1 MKISLGISPAEATC
15 VISSTGGGAVFSR
28 SRGSSFS
35 GLTLTINALA
45 YGMFSTPG
53 KSRYAGASGDASLF
67 YNLAFPR
74 DFVTSS
80 GETTTISTDVD
91 GVTIDTDPF
100 NGYRNLAGIIN
111 TPMRITIQIPE
122 GMKIGGNSHGSF
134 VEFNDIADAWES
146 NHPFFIEPT
155 LGTSHPKSS
164 LTKSTNSYFYYAMA
178 DPSFMID
185 FNSSEVTDTA
195 IQDTIINIEV
205 SGGQVVGAGGFGGYG
220 NIQQDNNS
228 YTTDLSSGGGGG
240 GQGLHPDLT
249 SSNDSDGNTWSLYN
263 HDNASTQFVGSQ
275 VVVTPRTL
283 GGQGGRSGSY
293 VDQSHVPIFS
303 ASSPPA
309 ANGGFGTFSA
319 IGGGGAVG
327 GTTLIQTTFAGT
339 SIVFGGHGGWGG
351 SAFYFRSNTFSST
364 PLTGTAINI
373 TATANGI
380 VAGGG
385 GGGAG
390 GMNSIG
396 RNGGLFGEKGVDQG
410 SLATNGRG
418 GLGGAALF
426 WNTSNVACSNTFT
439 LNPDSGVD
447 EAKIVGRDINMELTI

>member
-1 MKISLGISPAEATC
+1 MKISIGISPAEATS
-15 VISSTGGGAVFSR
+15 VISSTGGGAIFSK
-28 SRGSSFS
+28 SSGSSFS

-67 YNLAFPR
+67 YNLVFPR

-185 FNSSEVTDTA
+185 FNSSEVTNTT

-220 NIQQDNNS
+220 NIQQDNNA

-303 ASSPPA
+303 GNIPPA

-319 IGGGGAVG
+319 IGGGGAG
-327 GTTLIQTTFAGT
+327 GGITLIQTTFAGT

-439 LNPDSGVD
+439 LNDSGVD

>member
-1 MKISLGISPAEATC
+1 MKISVGISTSEATAGA
-15 VISSTGGGAVFSR
+15 SSTGGGAIFNK
-28 SRGSSFS
+28 SSGTPFS
-35 GLTLTINALA
+35 GLSLTINALA
-45 YGMFSTPG
+45 YGMFSTPAQA
-53 KSRYAGASGDASLF
+53 RYAGTSGGASLF
-67 YNLAFPR
+67 YNLSFPR
-74 DFVTSS
+74 DFVSVLGDS
-80 GETTTISTDVD
+80 KPIDTDVG
-91 GVTIDTDPF
+91 GVTIEADPF
-100 NGYRNLAGIIN
+100 NAYRNSDGIID

-122 GMKIGGNSHGSF
+122 GMKIGGNSHGRF
-134 VEFNDIADAWES
+134 VGFNDIADAWES
-146 NHPFFIEPT
+146 DHPFFIEPT

-185 FNSSEVTDTA
+185 FNSSEVTNTT

-283 GGQGGRSGSY
+283 GGQGGRAGSY
-293 VDQSHVPIFS
+293 VDQSYVPILGGN
-303 ASSPPA
+303 SPPA

-327 GTTLIQTTFAGT
+327 GSTTIHANFAGT

-390 GMNSIG
+390 GMNSTG

-410 SLATNGRG
+410 ALSTNGRG

-439 LNPDSGVD
+439 LNDSGVD